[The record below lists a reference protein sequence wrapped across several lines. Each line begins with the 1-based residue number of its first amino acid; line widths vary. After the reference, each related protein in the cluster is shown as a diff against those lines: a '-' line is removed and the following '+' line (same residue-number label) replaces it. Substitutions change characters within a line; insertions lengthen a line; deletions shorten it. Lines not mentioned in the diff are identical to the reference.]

1 MWSDFEIPELT
12 VDPEL
17 GPQAPFA
24 MPTTYYTPGRGL
36 VSQDEGGS
44 ASRTFYHGDQVG
56 STRLLTGPAGSGP
69 GGEGVSA
76 AYASYTA
83 FGEHV
88 GAGAIGES
96 PAGLGVRYGFCGQ
109 WGYQTAGLNPQGFML
124 PGGSV
129 AGTYD
134 FGYVHVGARYYDPA
148 VGRFLQRDPI
158 GLFGGFNVYAYC
170 ANNPVSHVDPTGR
183 AALGPKET
191 AWIAIVVT
199 RFVVVPAATA
209 GANALAWVMAKL
221 GASRFG
227 NAVRERVVNLC
238 IHLNKL
244 RVAELPKAGPPPTT
258 PVASTPAPPT
268 SPIGIGMDDI
278 FRLTAAP
285 IESATLAENAP

>member
-1 MWSDFEIPELT
+1 
-12 VDPEL
+12 
-17 GPQAPFA
+17 

-88 GAGAIGES
+88 GAGVIGEA

-109 WGYQTAGLNPQGFML
+109 WGYQTAGLNPQGFMM

-129 AGTYD
+129 AGSYD

-148 VGRFLQRDPI
+148 AGRFLQRDPI

-170 ANNPVSHVDPTGR
+170 ANNPVSHVDPTGMQSVARPGELVRRQALAGYGIAGLCGAGGSALISSGAATLNPNQIMSGIALVR
-183 AALGPKET
+183 AGQVGF
-191 AWIAIVVT
+191 WIASFLYAYASVVD
-199 RFVVVPAATA
+199 ATFEI
-209 GANALAWVMAKL
+209 M
-221 GASRFG
+221 
-227 NAVRERVVNLC
+227 
-238 IHLNKL
+238 
-244 RVAELPKAGPPPTT
+244 
-258 PVASTPAPPT
+258 
-268 SPIGIGMDDI
+268 
-278 FRLTAAP
+278 
-285 IESATLAENAP
+285 ESL